1 MSRIPTLNRICRAL
15 PRWLLLVA
23 LGANASAQ
31 TAPTPSPAVAP
42 ADSAPPVWENQAV
55 FRVNKEE
62 PHAAKMPFPD
72 ARGALARPRDA
83 SPWHRSLNGEWRFHW
98 VSTPDQRPVGFE
110 NPGFDDSAWKTIPV
124 PSNVE
129 LHGHGTPIYT
139 NIRYPFRKDA
149 PRVTGEPPAD
159 WTTYRERN
167 PVSSY
172 RRTFTVPAE
181 WAGRQTF
188 VVFNGVASAF
198 HLYVNGRHVGYSQDS
213 RTPAEFNLTAYLRP
227 GENLLAVEVYRYSDG
242 AYLEDQDYWR
252 LSGIFRDVSLWSS
265 ADLDIRDFEIHATL
279 ADDYR
284 SGVLDLSTWTR
295 DYAGRA
301 RPYTVEA
308 ALLDSRGRT
317 LARRTL
323 SGHAPAG
330 GEHAAKARVENLAI
344 DPWSAEQ
351 PRLYSLLLALKD
363 ERGRALAH
371 YATKIGF
378 RRAETKNGQLLVN
391 GQPILIKGVNRHD
404 HDHLT
409 GQYVPE
415 ATMRADL
422 DAMKRLNIN
431 AIRTSHY
438 PNDPRFLEL
447 VDEYGFYV
455 ISEANIETHEYGID
469 PGNALA
475 NDPSWYPALLDRVR
489 NMVELLKNHPSVI
502 IWSLANESGDGPN
515 FERMGEWVH
524 QRDPSRP
531 LHYEG
536 AWDRPYVDLYTPM
549 YYHAGNLAPWCRK
562 EEQKPLAKQRPFI
575 LCEYNHTMGNS
586 SGGLDEYWRL
596 FRSERL
602 LQGGFIW
609 DWRDQGILRE
619 KPAAHPLSAA
629 QAAVS
634 ALDPKRFVSP
644 EGRLRYF
651 AYGGDYGDQPNDN
664 NFCFNGVVGSDLV
677 PNPHAVEVAHQY
689 RNLLVTPV
697 DLAAPRPRVSVL
709 NEHFFLTLDAQP
721 YRWTVL
727 EDGRP
732 LRSGKGRLPKLAPQA
747 SAEIQLDLPAIKLR
761 PGAEYHL
768 NLEFPQG
775 ADRPWARADHIV
787 AREQL
792 ALAWTT
798 PAPAT
803 PPAAPLA
810 SGAVV
815 QDAAAHR
822 TTVTGAGYVAILD
835 DRTGQ
840 LVSYAVA
847 GRELLAGPLHLNL
860 WRPPTDNDRGSDM
873 TRACAPWREAGPK
886 AVVTSRADKREA
898 GDHVV
903 TYELAVP
910 VGRTT
915 ATLAYRFSNDGRVRV
930 ALELR
935 PAGEK
940 LARIPRVG
948 LSAALAKDLR
958 QWTWFGRGP
967 EENYRDRAEGYP
979 VGVWS
984 GDVAKLWFPYSEPQ
998 ETANRTG
1005 VRWATFL
1012 DSAGRGL
1019 RFRSADEQTLEVGA
1033 YPFSQDDLEN
1043 RRHPADI
1050 PLRDFVTVHIA
1061 HAQMGVGGEN
1071 SWGAWPAWKHVLHA
1085 DRPYRFAF
1093 ELTPVSP

>member
-1 MSRIPTLNRICRAL
+1 MSPAPTLRRAL
-15 PRWLLLVA
+15 ALSLLL
-23 LGANASAQ
+23 LGA
-31 TAPTPSPAVAP
+31 TPSLHAAP
-42 ADSAPPVWENQAV
+42 AGAPAPAEPPVWENQAV
-55 FRVNKEE
+55 FRIHKEE
-62 PHAAKMPFPD
+62 PHATKMPFPE
-72 ARGALARPRDA
+72 ARDALAKPRDA
-83 SPWHRSLNGEWRFHW
+83 SPWHRSLNGDWRFHW
-98 VSTPDQRPVGFE
+98 VSSPDQRPVGFE
-110 NPGFDDSAWKTIPV
+110 KPGFDDSAWKTIPV

-149 PRVTGEPPAD
+149 PRVMGEPPAG
-159 WTTYRERN
+159 WTTRHERN

-172 RRTFTVPAE
+172 RRTFTVPAD
-181 WAGRQTF
+181 WNGRQTF

-198 HLYVNGRHVGYSQDS
+198 HLYLNGHHVGYSQDS
-213 RTPAEFNLTAYLRP
+213 RTPAEFNLTPHLQP

-252 LSGIFRDVSLWSS
+252 LSGIFRDVYLWSS
-265 ADLDIRDFEIHATL
+265 ADLDLRDFEIRATL
-279 ADDYR
+279 ADDHR
-284 SGVLDLSTWTR
+284 TGVLDLSTWTR
-295 DYAGRA
+295 DHAGRA
-301 RPYTVEA
+301 RAYTIEA
-308 ALLDSRGRT
+308 ALLASPNRPGRALT
-317 LARRTL
+317 RLTL
-323 SGHAPAG
+323 SGTAPAG
-330 GEHAAKARVENLAI
+330 SEHTATARVEGLAI
-344 DPWSAEQ
+344 EPWSAES
-351 PRLYSLLLALKD
+351 PRLYSLLLTLKD

-371 YATKIGF
+371 YATKVGF
-378 RRAETKNGQLLVN
+378 RRAEIRDGQLLVN
-391 GQPILIKGVNRHD
+391 GRPILIKGVNRHD

-409 GQYVPE
+409 GQYVTE
-415 ATMRADL
+415 ATMRAEL

-455 ISEANIETHEYGID
+455 ISEANIETHDYGID

-475 NDPSWYPALLDRVR
+475 NDPSWYPSQLDRVH
-489 NMVELLKNHPSVI
+489 NMVELLKNHPSI
-502 IWSLANESGDGPN
+502 ILWSLGNESGDGPN
-515 FERMGEWVH
+515 FERMGDWIH

-536 AWDRPYVDLYTPM
+536 AWERPYVDVYSTM
-549 YYHAGNLAPWCRK
+549 YYHVGNLAPWCRK
-562 EEQKPLAKQRPFI
+562 EEQKPLAKQRPMI

-586 SGGLDEYWRL
+586 SGGLDDYWRA

-619 KPAAHPLSAA
+619 KPADHPLAAA

-634 ALDPKRFVSP
+634 ALDPARFVSSD
-644 EGRLRYF
+644 GRLRYF

-664 NFCFNGVVGSDLV
+664 NFCFNGIVGADLV

-689 RNLLVTPV
+689 RNLLVAPL

-747 SAEIQLDLPAIKLR
+747 SAEIQLELPAIKRR

-768 NLEFPQG
+768 NLEFLQG
-775 ADRPWARADHIV
+775 AKRPWAPADHVV

-792 ALAWTT
+792 ALAWST
-798 PAPAT
+798 PT
-803 PPAAPLA
+803 PAAPASAPLA
-810 SGAVV
+810 PDAVV
-815 QDAAAHR
+815 QDAAAQR
-822 TTVTGAGYVAILD
+822 TTVTGAGYVAVLD
-835 DRTGQ
+835 DATGQ
-840 LVSYAVA
+840 LVSYKTA

-873 TRACAPWREAGPK
+873 PHACAPWRGAGP
-886 AVVTSRADKREA
+886 AATVTARTDRREG

-903 TYELAVP
+903 AYELALP

-915 ATLAYRFSNDGRVRV
+915 ATLAYRFSHDGRVRV

-940 LARIPRVG
+940 LPRLPRVG

-958 QWTWFGRGP
+958 RWTWFGRGP
-967 EENYRDRAEGYP
+967 EENHRDRAEGYP

-1012 DSAGRGL
+1012 DSDGRGL
-1019 RFRSADEQTLEVGA
+1019 RFRTADEQKLEVGA

-1071 SWGAWPAWKHVLHA
+1071 SWGAWPTWKHILPA

-1093 ELTPVSP
+1093 ELAPVSP